1 MPPDTPAEAG
11 ANPREVVATHWVDV
25 PVVWR
30 SMPSVPEAFALS
42 RSEPERVRLDT
53 VALVVV
59 LFPMMTLVK
68 LAKVATKLAKNPLVL
83 VALEAMRLVVEA
95 FVMVAFVVV
104 EFPKIAFVML
114 ARVATREEMK
124 ELVVVALVTIADVAD
139 RRPLTDRD
147 EMLVVASTVCPLTV
161 RAVAEAVVRVV

>member
-1 MPPDTPAEAG
+1 
-11 ANPREVVATHWVDV
+11 
-25 PVVWR
+25 
-30 SMPSVPEAFALS
+30 
-42 RSEPERVRLDT
+42 
-53 VALVVV
+53 
-59 LFPMMTLVK
+59 MTLVK

-139 RRPLTDRD
+139 RRPLTDAD